1 MNKFKLLILIILF
14 SNFSFSQSVILES
27 FGPSFSSPVEI
38 KNAGDERLFVV
49 EKSGKIKILNPDGSV
64 NSTPFLNIEDRVS
77 TNANERGLLGLA
89 FHPNYPEN
97 PFFLL
102 TTPIIAV
109 IQLYQNFQ

>member
-77 TNANERGLLGLA
+77 TNTNERGLLGLA

-97 PFFLL
+97 PFF
-102 TTPIIAV
+102 
-109 IQLYQNFQ
+109 FC